1 MLHPRTGNKAV
12 VCALSASYIS
22 TFSGYPV
29 RLDRTFLEDSDV
41 SHGFVVSQSDSLKS
55 RLQTTKTP
63 ISVGLPCSFTP
74 TKGLWGLFRYV

>member
-22 TFSGYPV
+22 TFSGYP
-29 RLDRTFLEDSDV
+29 
-41 SHGFVVSQSDSLKS
+41 SDSLKS